1 MAALLQERDG
11 LRDEVDQ
18 LAEAQRLLLISL
30 AACQDSFGQV
40 ACPEVLA
47 GLLCV
52 LGLSG
57 VVGATRYFYLVRSG
71 APPVFPPDR
80 YEITFLLIA

>member
-11 LRDEVDQ
+11 LRGEVAQ
-18 LAEAQRLLLISL
+18 LAEAQRLLLASL

-57 VVGATRYFYLVRSG
+57 VVGATR
-71 APPVFPPDR
+71 
-80 YEITFLLIA
+80 

>member
-1 MAALLQERDG
+1 MAALLRERDG
-11 LRDEVDQ
+11 LQGEVAH
-18 LAEAQRLLLISL
+18 LAEAQRLLLASL
-30 AACQDSFGQV
+30 AACQGSFGQV

-47 GLLCV
+47 GLLFV

-80 YEITFLLIA
+80 YG